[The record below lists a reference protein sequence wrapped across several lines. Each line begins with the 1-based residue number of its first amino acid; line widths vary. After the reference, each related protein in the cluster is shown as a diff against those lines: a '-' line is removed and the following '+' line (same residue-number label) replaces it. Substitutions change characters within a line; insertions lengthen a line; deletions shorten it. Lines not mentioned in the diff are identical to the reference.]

1 MAINR
6 DVGDKQAQLKANLLE
21 HLYNPAKLRGV
32 VTSAVLLVGYLGV
45 YMPLSGS
52 IDSTGRDLRKEEK
65 RLELACEVEHLRSQ
79 FDAFKDRLPAKR
91 DPNEWVQYVLDG
103 VRKLPVKMAKLDS
116 EAARIV
122 GPYKVVVLRMEL
134 EGAFKDLD
142 KYLEWLETN
151 QRLIRIDSV
160 KIAPHR
166 SGNGVLVMQLVVLG
180 VMG

>member
-1 MAINR
+1 MAINHEG
-6 DVGDKQAQLKANLLE
+6 GDKQAQLKASLLE
-21 HLYNPAKLRGV
+21 HLYNPAKLRGLVTV
-32 VTSAVLLVGYLGV
+32 VVLLLGYLGV

-52 IDSTGRDLRKEEK
+52 IDGTGRNLRKEER
-65 RLELACEVEHLRSQ
+65 RLELACEVEHLRTQ
-79 FDAFKDRLPAKR
+79 FDSFKNRLPAKR
-91 DPNEWVQYVLDG
+91 DANEWVQYVLDG
-103 VRKLPVKMAKLDS
+103 VRKLPLKMAKLDS
-116 EAARIV
+116 EAARDV

-151 QRLIRIDSV
+151 PRLIRIDSV
-160 KIAPHR
+160 RIAPHR